1 MSAAGAAVLVH
12 VTGRVQGVGFRY
24 WTLEEAVRLGIKGW
38 VRNEPDGS
46 VRALIVGSDEAVA
59 AMLDAFRRGPPGAEV
74 GNIEA
79 APADLPSRPVNF
91 KITH

>member
-46 VRALIVGSDEAVA
+46 V
-59 AMLDAFRRGPPGAEV
+59 
-74 GNIEA
+74 
-79 APADLPSRPVNF
+79 
-91 KITH
+91 